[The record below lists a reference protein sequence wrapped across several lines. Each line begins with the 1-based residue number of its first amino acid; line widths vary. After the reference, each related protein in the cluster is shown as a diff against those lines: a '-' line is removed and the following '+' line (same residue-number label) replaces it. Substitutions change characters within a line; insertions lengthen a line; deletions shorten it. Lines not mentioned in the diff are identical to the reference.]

1 VAHRHSRGR
10 TTRRLTLVGGA
21 PKKDVTR
28 RLTLVPG
35 GAPKK
40 DVDVGDE
47 GEPSHRI
54 RLVQWNE
61 VTDSNSRKTV
71 PRVKKVSK
79 GKKEKR
85 PQKTATQSKASI
97 TRRDISVGGGSGR
110 NNEKKRRRIWKSASP
125 AVSKRWNW
133 KCSLK
138 IGYWFVV
145 PSSFSSN
152 APVYFKNFGT
162 SFPCAKKSLKK
173 KAKLV
178 INQTERDEGAS
189 GKKKSMKSMNMKWD
203 RLLCRV
209 TFHSVGSFRALCFS
223 LLCLIKCF

>member
-1 VAHRHSRGR
+1 MFLETNCEELADDQQDSLETPTEKPDEEAEISEPGNLDVASLPGKSETAPIARKKKSKASNPPEKTLSSSERLSISPTRNTYGR

-110 NNEKKRRRIWKSASP
+110 NNEKKRRRI
-125 AVSKRWNW
+125 
-133 KCSLK
+133 
-138 IGYWFVV
+138 
-145 PSSFSSN
+145 
-152 APVYFKNFGT
+152 
-162 SFPCAKKSLKK
+162 
-173 KAKLV
+173 
-178 INQTERDEGAS
+178 
-189 GKKKSMKSMNMKWD
+189 
-203 RLLCRV
+203 
-209 TFHSVGSFRALCFS
+209 
-223 LLCLIKCF
+223 